1 LAGDGFSS
9 QQFLFEDK
17 LAEHVIV
24 AFLIVGRKDK
34 VVDVPNGSGGH
45 GHVSV
50 GEVVDYR
57 ALFRHAERVFP
68 HCRRG

>member
-9 QQFLFEDK
+9 QQFLIEDK

-50 GEVVDYR
+50 GEVVD
-57 ALFRHAERVFP
+57 
-68 HCRRG
+68 